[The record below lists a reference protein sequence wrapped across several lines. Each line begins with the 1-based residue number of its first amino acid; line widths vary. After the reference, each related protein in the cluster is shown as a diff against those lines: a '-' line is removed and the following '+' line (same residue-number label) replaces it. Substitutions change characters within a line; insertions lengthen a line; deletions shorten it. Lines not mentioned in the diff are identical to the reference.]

1 MAGCFGDSMAAAIN
15 LSVDEGARCLSSS
28 VGCYYGAV
36 EISQRLGGILLERRT
51 KLLKKLMGNGIQA
64 AFLGGS
70 RMPLSREQ
78 AGVDNTTFR
87 DTEHPTPER
96 VCISLSS
103 QYPYKIWIVAHI
115 KPLRSPRSVELD

>member
-1 MAGCFGDSMAAAIN
+1 MAAAIN

-36 EISQRLGGILLERRT
+36 EIPPRLAAVLLERRT
-51 KLLKKLMGNGIQA
+51 KLLKKLMGDGIQA